1 MDQLNSNTHHQKG
14 KHLSFEERVIIQ
26 TRFKDNLSPNKIA
39 AELGCSPNTVR
50 NEIKHGTVSLYNGN
64 VQRYKATSDKAFMK
78 PIEAIPAV
86 AAST

>member
-1 MDQLNSNTHHQKG
+1 M
-14 KHLSFEERVIIQ
+14 FEERVIIQ
-26 TRFKDNLSPNKIA
+26 TKLKDNLSPNKIA

-50 NEIKHGTVSLYNGN
+50 NEIKRGTISLYNGTDLFS
-64 VQRYKATSDKAFMK
+64 VTRLLMDKVFMK